1 MRSFHFLPLLPFAL
15 AAPPL
20 VDPYLEMCGISITY
34 SAITSTLLLPP
45 QTISLC
51 ENSSNCAIPTI
62 GAGGGSPAAPQATAT
77 QAPGGNP
84 PAGQPGSSQAPGG
97 NPPAGQ
103 PGASQAPGGNP
114 PAGQPAASQAP
125 GGNPPA
131 GQPAASQAPGGN
143 PPAGQPAASS
153 GGSNGNSPGATVSSP
168 AGSGKPSSVSASSAS
183 RSFGFKWN
191 ELCVVGFAGAV
202 TLFLSLVV

>member
-77 QAPGGNP
+77 QV
-84 PAGQPGSSQAPGG
+84 PGG

-114 PAGQPAASQAP
+114 PGGQPAASQAPGGSPPAGQPAASQAP

-131 GQPAASQAPGGN
+131 GQPDASQAPGGS